1 MNKITSF
8 ALLILVSSMVMGG
21 ITHTVQ
27 AETDPSILL
36 KIAKQAQRQL
46 ENQMNNDVSD
56 KTKQLFKEGTQEIKN
71 LEESIKNND
80 EDSAKTH
87 FLSAMRIFKAIS
99 QQLSNLKSSQP
110 EMATLKATSAKDP
123 SADLKRMQDYVNNLK
138 IIAKKYSTSIDF
150 SELDDLFVAARKQI
164 SVKQFDDAVE
174 TISKIKQITVDFNN
188 KIREYASQQE
198 QSRATAY
205 AQTYLEQLD
214 RLIENA
220 KSQGLS
226 ENIIQKLETAKANLS
241 LTTDP
246 HEIIKQIKEIISIK
260 EQFELTKNDR
270 LESRVMQIEKTLL
283 KLSNSDKLSQSDIDD
298 AKKTIQII
306 KRNLAQGEFE
316 KANELLRSLAT
327 LLNMTQN

>member
-27 AETDPSILL
+27 AETDLSILL

-46 ENQMNNDVSD
+46 ENQMNKDVSD
-56 KTKQLFKEGTQEIKN
+56 KTIQLFKEGTQEINN

-80 EDSAKTH
+80 KDSAKKY
-87 FLSAMRIFKAIS
+87 FLSAMRIFKEIS
-99 QQLSNLKSSQP
+99 QQLSNIKSSQP
-110 EMATLKATSAKDP
+110 EMATLKATSTKDP

-164 SVKQFDDAVE
+164 SDKQFDDAVE
-174 TISKIKQITVDFNN
+174 TIGKIKQIIVDFNN
-188 KIREYASQQE
+188 TIREYASQQE

-226 ENIIQKLETAKANLS
+226 ENIIQKLETAKEKLAS
-241 LTTDP
+241 TTNP
-246 HEIIKQIKEIISIK
+246 QEIIKQIREIISIK

-270 LESRVMQIEKTLL
+270 LELRVMQIEKTLL

-306 KRNLAQGEFE
+306 KRHLAKGEFE
-316 KANELLRSLAT
+316 QANELLRSLAT
-327 LLNMTQN
+327 LLNISQK